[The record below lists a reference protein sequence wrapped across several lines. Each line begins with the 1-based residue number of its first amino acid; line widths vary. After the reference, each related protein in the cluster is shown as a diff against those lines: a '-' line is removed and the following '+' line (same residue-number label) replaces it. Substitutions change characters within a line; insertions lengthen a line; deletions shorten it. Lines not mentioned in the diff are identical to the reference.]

1 MRTSRFILRITILW
15 IAFIA
20 TERPI
25 IAQESIPAEEKA
37 VTCTAE
43 NPLDGSMWM
52 GTNGDGLYRLGKNG
66 SRLHFGAKSG
76 KLSSDSILYICFDSR
91 GKLWIIGADGSITSY
106 NSKEGFKKIAAIE
119 EEISGAIYLPK
130 ENKILI
136 ASVTKFVAFD
146 ALTEKIESES
156 DIPFTPKNL
165 KLSSDSSS
173 VWIFGEKEVAK
184 YDGAGEG
191 LKWEGVGEVSN
202 SIPLEFETYTDTNA
216 SRGGYLWIILT
227 CALGLALIVVFII
240 MRKSPIRSGMT
251 GRNSGTTSG
260 EPEITSEDSR
270 HIIDPLEVTEEEV
283 KAAEEIVP
291 EPEPVQPEKKAEP
304 VTKSE
309 PKFEPKSSGFTSQ
322 VMLLISEHYQEPDFD
337 VDAIAAL
344 TGMSRIHVNRKL
356 KAEGSPSPSVLIKE
370 KRMDAAKFLLL
381 ESTMP
386 MAQIASECGFRT
398 PSYFTT
404 AFKEYTG
411 LTPSEYIAQNR
422 L

>member
-1 MRTSRFILRITILW
+1 MKIRTTGALAVL
-15 IAFIA
+15 AFA
-20 TERPI
+20 T
-25 IAQESIPAEEKA
+25 
-37 VTCTAE
+37 
-43 NPLDGSMWM
+43 L
-52 GTNGDGLYRLGKNG
+52 
-66 SRLHFGAKSG
+66 
-76 KLSSDSILYICFDSR
+76 
-91 GKLWIIGADGSITSY
+91 
-106 NSKEGFKKIAAIE
+106 
-119 EEISGAIYLPK
+119 
-130 ENKILI
+130 
-136 ASVTKFVAFD
+136 
-146 ALTEKIESES
+146 
-156 DIPFTPKNL
+156 
-165 KLSSDSSS
+165 
-173 VWIFGEKEVAK
+173 
-184 YDGAGEG
+184 
-191 LKWEGVGEVSN
+191 
-202 SIPLEFETYTDTNA
+202 
-216 SRGGYLWIILT
+216 
-227 CALGLALIVVFII
+227 LALVFVFII
-240 MRKSPIRSGMT
+240 MRRSPIRSGLT
-251 GRNSGTTSG
+251 GRNSGMTSG
-260 EPEITSEDSR
+260 ESEITSEDSR
-270 HIIDPLEVTEEEV
+270 HTIDPLEVTEEEV
-283 KAAEEIVP
+283 KAAEEIAP